1 MDERPR
7 RPSGVLSPPPPS
19 SFFHACN
26 LYSFS
31 WWWFRARR
39 LRAEG
44 IHTLPYA
51 SGPRDP
57 PIHSTHPPMLHAPS
71 FRFARGMGFD
81 PPRYLR
87 GGLVHCA
94 GIGLINKI
102 LGQLRFQWK
111 TRVVEGDVDGA
122 IAEIFCSMCVFHSG
136 NLFLSPQAI
145 RRAPR
150 RAASDDPKH
159 RVRKQANSIKRS
171 IKRGAR

>member
-1 MDERPR
+1 
-7 RPSGVLSPPPPS
+7 
-19 SFFHACN
+19 
-26 LYSFS
+26 
-31 WWWFRARR
+31 
-39 LRAEG
+39 
-44 IHTLPYA
+44 
-51 SGPRDP
+51 
-57 PIHSTHPPMLHAPS
+57 
-71 FRFARGMGFD
+71 MGFD

-136 NLFLSPQAI
+136 NLFQSPQAI

-150 RAASDDPKH
+150 RAASDRSQAPSEEASDRSREEH
-159 RVRKQANSIKRS
+159 DERQRDENERQRRRDQVRRLRS
-171 IKRGAR
+171 ARQEDRPER

>member
-7 RPSGVLSPPPPS
+7 RPSGVLSP
-19 SFFHACN
+19 FFTRVTCI
-26 LYSFS
+26 LFLVGG
-31 WWWFRARR
+31 FV
-39 LRAEG
+39 LG
-44 IHTLPYA
+44 A
-51 SGPRDP
+51 SGPRGSIRCLTP
-57 PIHSTHPPMLHAPS
+57 RVPATPQFIQRTLPCSACSIFS
-71 FRFARGMGFD
+71 FCSWDGFRS
-81 PPRYLR
+81 PALSPGRP
-87 GGLVHCA
+87 VHCA

-111 TRVVEGDVDGA
+111 TRVVKGDVDGA

-136 NLFLSPQAI
+136 NLFQSPQAI

>member
-7 RPSGVLSPPPPS
+7 RPSGVLSP
-19 SFFHACN
+19 FFTRVTCI
-26 LYSFS
+26 LFPGGG
-31 WWWFRARR
+31 FV
-39 LRAEG
+39 LG
-44 IHTLPYA
+44 A
-51 SGPRDP
+51 SGPRGSIRFLTP
-57 PIHSTHPPMLHAPS
+57 RVPATPQFIQRTLHAQHAPS
-71 FRFARGMGFD
+71 FRFALGMGFD

-111 TRVVEGDVDGA
+111 TRVVKGDVDGA

-136 NLFLSPQAI
+136 NLFQSPQAI